1 MATRRN
7 TEGQF
12 RTDGQMAGG
21 QEIGMGGQAE
31 GAKEKAKGMGERIR
45 DRASDMVEDRK
56 DQLASGIERA
66 SDRLEDRAES
76 MEDQGGMRRRA
87 GRIAHR
93 ASDML
98 EDSAEYL
105 HTKPVSTIR
114 DDITGQIREHPYV
127 SVGVALGTGFLLG
140 RALGGGEEENE
151 EKRHMGR
158 QMGMGRG
165 RFSELSEEEHGLGG
179 GKRSQLGK
187 MLAAGLSGMVA
198 RQVRKRVGGR

>member
-7 TEGQF
+7 TEEQF
-12 RTDGQMAGG
+12 RTGGQMAGG
-21 QEIGMGGQAE
+21 QEIGMGDQAE
-31 GAKEKAKGMGERIR
+31 EAKQKAKGMGERIR
-45 DRASDMVEDRK
+45 DRASEMVEERK

-76 MEDQGGMRRRA
+76 MEEQGGMRRRA

-98 EDSAEYL
+98 EDGAEYL

-140 RALGGGEEENE
+140 RALGGGEEEKE
-151 EKRHMGR
+151 EKRHMG
-158 QMGMGRG
+158 MGRG
-165 RFSELSEEEHGLGG
+165 RLAESYEEEHGPSG
-179 GKRSQLGK
+179 GKRNQLGK

-198 RQVRKRVGGR
+198 RQVRKRVGGH